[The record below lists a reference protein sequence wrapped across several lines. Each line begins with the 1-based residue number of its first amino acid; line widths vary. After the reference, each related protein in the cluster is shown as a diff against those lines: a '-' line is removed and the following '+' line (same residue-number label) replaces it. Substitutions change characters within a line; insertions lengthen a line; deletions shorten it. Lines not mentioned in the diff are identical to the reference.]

1 MFIWEETRWLGW
13 HCRIWKHF
21 ISYPIVHQ
29 NLATSIIQNK
39 HACSKIWK
47 PKEKVCDR
55 WVHGGG
61 KGWVGVLLENYWG
74 IFWTFHTFSF
84 WYLHSGVESA
94 PPAWWSIVGLVRFVR
109 WTKTQANKV
118 GALPLIST
126 KNIKLTNTGS
136 PFKYV
141 CLNRRPCESPVNPD
155 KVEANGGEEKVA
167 KTTASSNISIIA
179 GIL

>member
-1 MFIWEETRWLGW
+1 MEGE
-13 HCRIWKHF
+13 
-21 ISYPIVHQ
+21 
-29 NLATSIIQNK
+29 
-39 HACSKIWK
+39 
-47 PKEKVCDR
+47 
-55 WVHGGG
+55 GGAG
-61 KGWVGVLLENYWG
+61 TKLLENILAFAPFSIL
-74 IFWTFHTFSF
+74 IFDIC
-84 WYLHSGVESA
+84 SGVESA

-109 WTKTQANKV
+109 WTKTQASKV